1 MLTVDHKTFMI
12 QSYNNSSFSPERRG
26 EQDFYFYQ
34 SQLEQDLTLIK
45 SINGSAGNYAT
56 KYVDKLM
63 RIYNH
68 KSHTASA
75 MIVGPAKFKTNT
87 KRLNWERNAY
97 EDFTR
102 WRERYLR
109 LVQRVARPTID
120 DAIIKAQAD
129 ASSASTAHNKRYHLN
144 KVRELESRKDLAESF
159 EPMSI
164 PGGRIYYENERLIVK
179 HEDKPSVEVIQLI
192 KKRGFKYS
200 PKTKSWVRQFTANAV
215 MSAKI
220 LAEDLRCLT

>member
-1 MLTVDHKTFMI
+1 MLTLDHKTLMI

-26 EQDFYFYQ
+26 EQDFEFYQ
-34 SQLEQDLTLIK
+34 SQLEQDLALIK
-45 SINGSAGNYAT
+45 SINGSAGNYT
-56 KYVDKLM
+56 SKYIDKLM

-109 LVQRVARPTID
+109 LVQRVARPSIN
-120 DAIIKAQAD
+120 DAITKAQAD
-129 ASSASTAHNKRYHLN
+129 ASSASTAQNRRYHLD
-144 KVRELESRKDLAESF
+144 KVKELESRKDLAESF
-159 EPMSI
+159 EPISI
-164 PGGRIYYENERLIVK
+164 LGGSIYYENERLIVK
-179 HEDKPSVEVIQLI
+179 HEDKPSPEVIAKI
-192 KKRGFKYS
+192 KKRGFKFS

-215 MSAKI
+215 MSARI
-220 LAEDLRCLT
+220 LAEELSA

>member
-1 MLTVDHKTFMI
+1 MLTLHHKTLMI

-26 EQDFYFYQ
+26 EQDFDFYQ
-34 SQLEQDLTLIK
+34 SQLEQDLALIQ

-56 KYVDKLM
+56 KYIDKLM

-102 WRERYLR
+102 WRDRCLR
-109 LVQRVARPTID
+109 LVQRVTRPSIN
-120 DAIIKAQAD
+120 DAITKAQAD
-129 ASSASTAHNKRYHLN
+129 ASSAFSSENRRYHLN
-144 KVRELESRKDLAESF
+144 KVKELESRKDMAASF
-159 EPMSI
+159 EPVSI

-179 HEDKPSVEVIQLI
+179 HEDKPRPEVIAKI
-192 KKRGFKYS
+192 KKRGFKFS
-200 PKTKSWVRQFTANAV
+200 PRTKSWVRQFTHNAV

-220 LAEDLRCLT
+220 LAEELNA